1 MIKEGVKQVKDYING
16 VTSAHSALLTPLVTT
31 AMLKEKIT
39 MRREV
44 ICTEEAEIGS

>member
-1 MIKEGVKQVKDYING
+1 MIKEGVKKLKDYING
-16 VTSAHSALLTPLVTT
+16 ATFLTPLVTT